1 MIRRGA
7 ILIQPT
13 RRRSRAY
20 YWEDV
25 YLIFKCNSKFG
36 YSYGRSSV
44 GARHRGGVFMVFFD
58 FFQNRILT
66 VGPWQMGIVFLRS
79 KNHAWSMV
87 GHPWGMVG
95 AGPAKTIAKFYAAPG
110 SAKIVMSSTDR
121 RQHLDSADQAL
132 SGLSSYISLISLSA
146 AGIRQ
151 GLV

>member
-7 ILIQPT
+7 ILMQPT

-20 YWEDV
+20 YSEGV

-44 GARHRGGVFMVFFD
+44 GARHRGGVFMVLFD

-79 KNHAWSMV
+79 RNHASAMV
-87 GHPWGMVG
+87 GHASAMVG
-95 AGPAKTIAKFYAAPG
+95 PGPAKTMYGK
-110 SAKIVMSSTDR
+110 STY
-121 RQHLDSADQAL
+121 QLL
-132 SGLSSYISLISLSA
+132 YGPTY
-146 AGIRQ
+146 
-151 GLV
+151 